1 MWGVNF
7 TERRTWF
14 VNPWSSVRRD
24 WPPEIYVTREF
35 HLSFRGDLKFFQK
48 PCTQEERFQV
58 FPLYTWSVN
67 FSKKF
72 VCETGSGPPPFATIQ
87 QPGSYSTCRAG
98 VIFSERVLSIF
109 LTKIMATIFD
119 FNGSG
124 RLGRE
129 GNLYHGGS
137 RRSKIGRGVGWGK
150 Y

>member
-7 TERRTWF
+7 TDRRTWF
-14 VNPWSSVRRD
+14 VNSWSSVRRD
-24 WPPEIYVTREF
+24 WPLEIYVTREF
-35 HLSFRGDLKFFQK
+35 HLSFRGNLMFFQK
-48 PCTQEERFQV
+48 PCTQEERFEV

-67 FSKKF
+67 FSKIDVWNSIRTPS
-72 VCETGSGPPPFATIQ
+72 VCYHPKTTLSLNLQSRRNFG
-87 QPGSYSTCRAG
+87 
-98 VIFSERVLSIF
+98 ERVLSIF
-109 LTKIMATIFD
+109 VTKIMAAIFD

-129 GNLYHGGS
+129 RNMYHWGS

>member
-7 TERRTWF
+7 TDRRTWF

-35 HLSFRGDLKFFQK
+35 HLSFRGNLMFFQE
-48 PCTQEERFQV
+48 PCTQEEGFEV

-67 FSKKF
+67 FSKIDVWNRIRTPS
-72 VCETGSGPPPFATIQ
+72 VCYHPKTRLSLNLQSRRNFG
-87 QPGSYSTCRAG
+87 
-98 VIFSERVLSIF
+98 ERVLSIF
-109 LTKIMATIFD
+109 LTKIMAAIFD